1 MSRTLALSALCLTDT
16 VYEGTIMVETSETT
30 DQDEPASSARFKRL
44 PERIPV
50 EDTIATQETEPP
62 SDPTMGRD
70 TERDFMLRNAG
81 F

>member
-1 MSRTLALSALCLTDT
+1 MDT
-16 VYEGTIMVETSETT
+16 VYEGTIMVETSETA
-30 DQDEPASSARFKRL
+30 DKDKPASSSARFKRL